1 MVYRDGVMC
10 SDSQVQTGTLRTGT
24 MKKVLKTK
32 DGWLVGAAGDCNE
45 IQRFFKWMEGDRNPD
60 EALKFENMSGIVVSP
75 KGEVFWA
82 DSNLDLY
89 STDVEFAAVGSGEK
103 LAIGAMAM
111 GASAE
116 EAVRVCIKYD
126 TGCGGKIQKVK
137 L

>member
-1 MVYRDGVMC
+1 MAYKDGVMC
-10 SDSQVQTGTLRTGT
+10 SDSQVQVGTLRTGT
-24 MKKVLKTK
+24 MKKVFKTK
-32 DGWLVGAAGDCNE
+32 DGWLVGGAGDCNE